1 MVVNKSK
8 AEAEAEKCSQLLTK
22 RTMLSP
28 SLALLVFIFTAKSG
42 DGAQIIGGTEVTPHS
57 LPYMALVEGRGV
69 NGDQIFCG
77 GTLIHPKWVLSAAH
91 CAGQEISVTLGVH
104 SRENEGQGMRF
115 RQFRRVS
122 RQVIH
127 PGYLPQQI
135 NDLMLLE
142 LQSPVEETAYVKSS
156 RINTPPNYPGAGKTC
171 LVAGWG
177 LTGYG
182 ALKPSDVLMAANVKV
197 IDLETCNSADCYGHS
212 YSINKDV
219 VCAGS
224 HGRNQIGVWKGDSG
238 GPLVC
243 DNMLVGV
250 TSFGKESCP
259 GVFMYLSQNRV
270 QWIQQTIK

>member
-1 MVVNKSK
+1 
-8 AEAEAEKCSQLLTK
+8 
-22 RTMLSP
+22 MLSP
-28 SLALLVFIFTAKSG
+28 SLALLVFIFTTKSG

-57 LPYMALVEGRGV
+57 LPSMALVETRDDEGKPF
-69 NGDQIFCG
+69 FCG
-77 GTLIHPKWVLSAAH
+77 GTLIHPKWVLTAAH
-91 CAGQEISVTLGVH
+91 CARQVMSVILGIH
-104 SRENEGQGMRF
+104 ARQNAG
-115 RQFRRVS
+115 QFRRVS

-142 LQSPVEETAYVKSS
+142 LESPVEETANVKSS

-182 ALKPSDVLMAANVKV
+182 ASKPSDVLMAANVNV
-197 IDLETCNSADCYGHS
+197 IDLETCNSTDYYDHS
-212 YSINKDV
+212 NSINNDV

-250 TSFGKESCP
+250 TSFGQPCLP
-259 GVFMYLSQNRV
+259 AVFMYLSMDRV
-270 QWIQQTIK
+270 QWIQKTIK

>member
-1 MVVNKSK
+1 MVLNKNK
-8 AEAEAEKCSQLLTK
+8 AETEAEKCSQLLTK

-28 SLALLVFIFTAKSG
+28 SLALLVFIFSAKSG

-57 LPYMALVEGRGV
+57 LPSMALVEGRGV
-69 NGDQIFCG
+69 NGEQIFCG

-115 RQFRRVS
+115 RQIRRVS
-122 RQVIH
+122 RQVIQ

-142 LQSPVEETAYVKSS
+142 LESPVEETANVKSY
-156 RINTPPNYPGAGKTC
+156 RIYTTPNYPGAGKTC

-182 ALKPSDVLMAANVKV
+182 ASNPSDVLMAANVNV
-197 IDLETCNSADCYGHS
+197 IDLETCNSADCYDHS
-212 YSINKDV
+212 NSINNDV

-238 GPLVC
+238 GPLMC
-243 DNMLVGV
+243 DNVLVGV

-259 GVFMYLSQNRV
+259 AVFMYLSQDRV
-270 QWIQQTIK
+270 QWIQQTI